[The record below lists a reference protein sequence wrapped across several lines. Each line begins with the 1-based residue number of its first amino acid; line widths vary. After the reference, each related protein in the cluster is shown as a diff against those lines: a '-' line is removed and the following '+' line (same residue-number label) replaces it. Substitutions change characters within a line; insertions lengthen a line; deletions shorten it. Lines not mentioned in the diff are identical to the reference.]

1 MVTCGSDFFSI
12 AGLKE
17 IHMTSSL
24 PTAQNGIVDSFGS
37 ASFFFFNVNC
47 PMD

>member
-1 MVTCGSDFFSI
+1 MVTYGSDFSI

-17 IHMTSSL
+17 IQMISSL
-24 PTAQNGIVDSFGS
+24 PTAQNGIVDSFDS
-37 ASFFFFNVNC
+37 ASFFFNVNC